1 MGLAGAALAGSLG
14 WSSTVWASSQ
24 AQELARAEQRLV
36 AILALFI
43 NLFML
48 PWAQHEVRRQAFA
61 IRTDLAALR
70 TDGAPDT
77 DFLWVGLKDPT
88 AEEFELVRAEL
99 DRLAAMQERGIIR
112 RIAIAPH
119 HYALGMTANGMS
131 VWDVDD
137 DQISALGAR
146 IGALPYVTH
155 CYQRPRARPA
165 WPYNLFAMLH
175 GSGRD
180 EVEAKRREVAA
191 ILGDACRGSDILYS
205 TRILKKTGLRLAD

>member
-1 MGLAGAALAGSLG
+1 MTPLDAIDRSIVKATQAGLPLTPAPYAEVAAVIGL
-14 WSSTVWASSQ
+14 T
-24 AQELARAEQRLV
+24 EAEVIER
-36 AILALFI
+36 I
-43 NLFML
+43 
-48 PWAQHEVRRQAFA
+48 
-61 IRTDLAALR
+61 
-70 TDGAPDT
+70 
-77 DFLWVGLKDPT
+77 
-88 AEEFELVRAEL
+88 
-99 DRLAAMQERGIIR
+99 AAMQERGIIR

-155 CYQRPRARPA
+155 CYQRPRALPQ